1 MASRLPRRVSEGVE
15 AMRNLTKKSRKDN
28 YERYLRARQV
38 YLTAA
43 GWTEPFEGKWLRRD
57 GPADDSLPCL
67 EALAADLQ
75 EARDAKEFGKK
86 G

>member
-1 MASRLPRRVSEGVE
+1 MSKGVE
-15 AMRNLTKKSRKDN
+15 AMSAPTKKSRKEN
-28 YERYLRARQV
+28 YARYLRARQV

-43 GWTEPFEGKWLRRD
+43 GWEEPFEGKWLRRD
-57 GPADDSLPCL
+57 GPVDDSLPCL

-75 EARDAKEFGKK
+75 EARDAAEFGKK